1 LIFDYGG
8 SITAGSKVEA
18 LKIIPFFNE
27 MSEYD
32 LHQID
37 QITVEKNFSAGEMI
51 IQEQTT
57 AAGFFII
64 HSGKVEIT
72 KKFSGGEEMVLGI
85 HSDGE
90 FFGEMALLDEGLRS
104 ATATAII
111 PTTVLEISSC
121 DFENLLYKAPVLA
134 YSLLK
139 EMSSRLRETGAL
151 LVSYLQRKN
160 RELSQAY
167 LDTVIVI
174 VQNIEAR
181 DPYSLGHAQRVSA
194 IAKAI
199 GREMGLTN
207 EELSFLEIGSLLHD
221 LGNIS
226 VPDSILCKPGPL
238 EHEEYEQ
245 VKGHAQKGKKMIEG
259 ITYLQKAIPYVFYHH
274 ERFDGTG
281 YPKKLA
287 GSEIPLA
294 GRIIAV
300 ADIFDAI
307 THDRAHRKGKSL
319 DEGLVEIQKS
329 SSKELDPAVVKAF
342 LKVWKSEDLADL
354 FK

>member
-1 LIFDYGG
+1 
-8 SITAGSKVEA
+8 
-18 LKIIPFFNE
+18 

-37 QITVEKNFSAGEMI
+37 QITVERNFRAGEII
-51 IQEQTT
+51 IQEQTK

-64 HSGKVEIT
+64 DSGKVEIS
-72 KKFSGGEEMVLGI
+72 KKFSDGEEMVLGI

-104 ATATAII
+104 ATARALI
-111 PTTVLEISSC
+111 PTRLLEISSR

-134 YSLLK
+134 YSLVK

-151 LVSYLQRKN
+151 MVSYLQRKN
-160 RELSQAY
+160 RELSMAY
-167 LDTVIVI
+167 LDTVTVI

-181 DPYSLGHAQRVSA
+181 DPYILGHAQRVTA
-194 IAKAI
+194 IAKSI
-199 GREMGLTN
+199 GKEMGLTK
-207 EELSFLEIGSLLHD
+207 EELYFLEIGSLLHD
-221 LGNIS
+221 LGNIG
-226 VPDSILCKPGPL
+226 VPDSIFCKPGPL

-245 VKGHAQKGKKMIEG
+245 VKEHSKKGKKMIEG
-259 ITYLQKAIPYVFYHH
+259 ITYLQNAIPYVFYHH

-300 ADIFDAI
+300 ADVFDAV
-307 THDRAHRKGKSL
+307 THDRAHRKGRSL

-329 SSKELDPAVVKAF
+329 SGKQLDPAVVKTF
-342 LKVWKSEDLADL
+342 LKVWNCENLVDL
-354 FK
+354 FN

>member
-1 LIFDYGG
+1 
-8 SITAGSKVEA
+8 
-18 LKIIPFFNE
+18 

-37 QITVEKNFSAGEMI
+37 QITVEKNFDAGEII
-51 IQEQTT
+51 IQEQAT

-64 HSGKVEIT
+64 HSGKVEIV

-85 HSDGE
+85 HSDGD

-104 ATATAII
+104 ATARALI
-111 PTTVLEISSC
+111 PTTILEISSL

-181 DPYSLGHAQRVSA
+181 DSYLLGHAQRVTA

-199 GREMGLTN
+199 GKEMGLTN

-221 LGNIS
+221 LGNIG
-226 VPDSILCKPGPL
+226 VPDAIFCKTGPL
-238 EHEEYEQ
+238 EHKEYEQ
-245 VKGHAQKGKKMIEG
+245 VKEHAQKGKKIIEG
-259 ITYLQKAIPYVFYHH
+259 IAYLQKAIPYVFYHH

-300 ADIFDAI
+300 ADVFDAI

-329 SSKELDPAVVKAF
+329 GGKELDPAVVKTF
-342 LKVWKSEDLADL
+342 LKVWKSENLADL

>member
-18 LKIIPFFNE
+18 LKIIPFFND